1 MVFILV
7 SIAAGV
13 VALVVTPREEEPQII
28 VAAANVLVSF
38 PGHTAQDVEQLVSTP
53 LEKMMIQIPGVEYVY
68 SRSMPGQ
75 SIVTVRFYVGQPLE
89 PSYVKL
95 IRKLNENMDRTTPG
109 AAGWV
114 VKPID
119 VDDVP
124 IVTFTLTSG
133 SRDDYALRRMA
144 DEVVARLQGVDNAGV
159 AYVVGGRPR
168 ELLIRPSATRMASYG
183 IASLDLSRAIQASNS
198 SVLAGAFDR
207 NDRDVRVQAG
217 QFIADARDLG
227 EPGGRR
233 VERPAGLPAG
243 RGRSQRTAPGSSRL
257 RALPPRTGLGSSQGR
272 GGRGQPDRRTG
283 RRRAAAGAGSQP
295 AVTIAVAKKHG
306 TNNVWVAE
314 DLPGEDG
321 RVEDG
326 DPARRRAGGRHAQL
340 RRHRQRQGQGTARG
354 PRSSPSRW
362 SWRCWPSGSGFR
374 QALVVAIAVPCVF
387 GLTLIV
393 NYFLGFSINRI
404 SLFALTVALGLLV
417 DDPIVDVENIHRHFQ
432 LRGGPRPTS
441 CSRPSTKSGR
451 R

>member
-1 MVFILV
+1 MSQLHDSLTIRIVRKFLESNLSMVFILV

-53 LEKMMIQIPGVEYVY
+53 LEKMLIQIPGVEYVY

-144 DEVVARLQGVDNAGV
+144 DEVVARLQGVENAGV

-168 ELLIRPSATRMASYG
+168 ELLIRPSAARMASYR
-183 IASLDLSRAIQASNS
+183 IAALDLSRAIQASNS
-198 SVLAGAFDR
+198 SVLAGTFDR

-217 QFIADARDLG
+217 QFIADARDLQNLVVG
-227 EPGGRR
+227 ASDRPSGVPPRR
-233 VERPAGLPAG
+233 C
-243 RGRSQRTAPGSSRL
+243 RSQGW
-257 RALPPRTGLGSSQGR
+257 PR
-272 GGRGQPDRRTG
+272 
-283 RRRAAAGAGSQP
+283 
-295 AVTIAVAKKHG
+295 
-306 TNNVWVAE
+306 
-314 DLPGEDG
+314 
-321 RVEDG
+321 
-326 DPARRRAGGRHAQL
+326 
-340 RRHRQRQGQGTARG
+340 
-354 PRSSPSRW
+354 
-362 SWRCWPSGSGFR
+362 
-374 QALVVAIAVPCVF
+374 
-387 GLTLIV
+387 
-393 NYFLGFSINRI
+393 
-404 SLFALTVALGLLV
+404 
-417 DDPIVDVENIHRHFQ
+417 
-432 LRGGPRPTS
+432 
-441 CSRPSTKSGR
+441 
-451 R
+451 